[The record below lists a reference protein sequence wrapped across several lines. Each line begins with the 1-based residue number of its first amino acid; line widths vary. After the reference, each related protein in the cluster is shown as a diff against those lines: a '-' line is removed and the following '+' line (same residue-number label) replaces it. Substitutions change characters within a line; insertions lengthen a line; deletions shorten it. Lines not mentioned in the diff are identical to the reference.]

1 VVFGVLGQAAYV
13 YTKLDRLD
21 EAKRLA
27 EVMIAMDPLA
37 PRWGPG
43 FGLLLVA
50 DRLDLR
56 DAVRRAFEDDY
67 GGHRPEPYLAVA
79 AESRFDEA
87 ADIAEDIGEIEVEAE
102 LRCAAAEA
110 FFAEGRTI
118 EAADQLERAL
128 EFFRSVR
135 ATRLI
140 RELEAQLETIR
151 ATVR

>member
-1 VVFGVLGQAAYV
+1 
-13 YTKLDRLD
+13 
-21 EAKRLA
+21 
-27 EVMIAMDPLA
+27 
-37 PRWGPG
+37 
-43 FGLLLVA
+43 
-50 DRLDLR
+50 
-56 DAVRRAFEDDY
+56 
-67 GGHRPEPYLAVA
+67 LAVA